1 MNFCRSVYN
10 ISDSDFTK
18 NILESIISKK
28 YYFPEKDFSFYLQ
41 VKPGDTIRV

>member
-1 MNFCRSVYN
+1 MNFCRAVYN

-18 NILESIISKK
+18 NILESIKSKK
-28 YYFPEKDFSFYLQ
+28 YYFLEKDFSFYLQ